1 MRCAKR
7 IKRPMISLAVGD
19 QSTDADNEVV
29 DVLWELIAY
38 RLTNFRVS
46 LTDETVRGCKAVDV
60 RYGL

>member
-1 MRCAKR
+1 
-7 IKRPMISLAVGD
+7 MISLAVGD